1 MQSSTL
7 DFIDGQLKVW
17 EHVNGKCDHGTTFY
31 LRDMRQPFG
40 KPNLLFD
47 PSSIKI
53 CFEKQLFALTN
64 KKPEPNNPINF
75 RVVDWKFVQS
85 TVRSQI
91 FSYLNDGVSYKLV
104 DPTNAFSA
112 SGAQFQEEIAGTMTE
127 NIRTMTNSN
136 DLLLVENNP
145 EYFFG
150 CVILVDSNPKFYE
163 LRLGHYF

>member
-1 MQSSTL
+1 MGIGST
-7 DFIDGQLKVW
+7 
-17 EHVNGKCDHGTTFY
+17 
-31 LRDMRQPFG
+31 P
-40 KPNLLFD
+40 
-47 PSSIKI
+47 
-53 CFEKQLFALTN
+53 LTY

-112 SGAQFQEEIAGTMTE
+112 SGAQYQEEIAGTMTE